1 MRYAGGARGGAVL
14 VALSGIAAIPA
25 VSYSASARRHH
36 RHQDC
41 TTHMCRHYEPKREE
55 NGTLI
60 VDTYLGGDGKPP
72 RHEEKTP
79 PPEPNRSR
87 SIGIF
92 RNGEL
97 LREVEPP
104 SSQTRF
110 ELKPGGYEVPAGCG
124 KARAVVRPDR
134 TSRVKVYCYRK

>member
-60 VDTYLGGDGKPP
+60 VDTYLGGTASRPATKKKPH
-72 RHEEKTP
+72 RR
-79 PPEPNRSR
+79 NRTALD
-87 SIGIF
+87 
-92 RNGEL
+92 L
-97 LREVEPP
+97 LA
-104 SSQTRF
+104 SSAT
-110 ELKPGGYEVPAGCG
+110 ANC
-124 KARAVVRPDR
+124 
-134 TSRVKVYCYRK
+134 